1 MPARVV
7 LVGMDAADA
16 TLIDRWVGEGAL
28 PEFAALSAPAARVR
42 LANPL
47 ETLPGGIWP
56 ELMTGRPCGDL
67 GLFYHPLQLRT
78 GEARPRRVAEHE
90 IDPRA
95 FWTVASDAG
104 ARVAVADVPQ
114 AAVARGLNGVHLIEW
129 GPHDSTF
136 DPGSEPREFL
146 AEIRARHGDHP
157 VPDCDAHD
165 ASETAYEDLL
175 ARLVAGAERK
185 TAMLLDVLGRERW
198 DLFACAF
205 SETHCGGHQFWHF
218 QDPASPRHPAHAPA
232 SLRAAVAT
240 IYRAV
245 TTGVARLVEAAGP
258 DAVVLVVA
266 SHGMGLY
273 TGGPQLLTDVL
284 VRLGMLHA
292 PEREVRARLPYA
304 FVRGFRAAVPVAWR
318 RRLHAA
324 VERLPQPLES
334 SATRAVALENNRCGA
349 IRLNLRGREPFG
361 SVEPGRDADEL
372 VAELRRELGA
382 LRHPETGEPIVVC
395 VKTAGEALGPE
406 RHPDVPDLI
415 VVFRDDIGPIEACVS
430 ERVGLVSVPLH
441 KPHLPRT
448 GDHRGET
455 RVWALGRGT
464 DGLVSTGRAID
475 VAPTV
480 LALLGIPVPSWM
492 RGRPLAK

>member
-1 MPARVV
+1 
-7 LVGMDAADA
+7 MDAADA
-16 TLIDRWVGEGAL
+16 GLVDRWAAAGGL
-28 PEFAALSAPAARVR
+28 PELAPVVASARQAR
-42 LANPL
+42 LENPL

-56 ELMTGRPCGDL
+56 ELMTGRPCGEL
-67 GLFYHPLQLRT
+67 GLFYHPLQLHT
-78 GEARPRRVAEHE
+78 GEARPRRVEEHA

-95 FWTVASDAG
+95 FWTAASDAG
-104 ARVAVADVPQ
+104 ARVAVLDVPQ
-114 AAVARGLNGVHLIEW
+114 AAVARGVNGVHVIEW

-136 DPGSEPREFL
+136 EPASEPHAFL
-146 AEIRARHGDHP
+146 GEVRARWGDHP

-165 ASETAYEDLL
+165 PTEAAYEDLL
-175 ARLVAGAERK
+175 ARLVAGARK
-185 TAMLLDVLGRERW
+185 KTELLVDVLRRERW

-218 QDPASPRHPAHAPA
+218 HDPASPRHPARASA

-240 IYRAV
+240 VYREV
-245 TTGVARLVEAAGP
+245 TTGVARLAEAAGP
-258 DAVVLVVA
+258 DATVLVVA

-284 VRLGMLHA
+284 VRLGMLHG
-292 PEREVRARLPYA
+292 PERRLRARLPYA
-304 FVRGFRAAVPVAWR
+304 VVRGFRAAVPIAWR

-324 VERLPQPLES
+324 MEQLPQPLES
-334 SATRAVALENNRCGA
+334 SATRAVAVENNRCGA

-361 SVEPGRDADEL
+361 AVAPGREADEL
-372 VAELRRELGA
+372 VAELRHELGA
-382 LRHPETGEPIVVC
+382 LRDPATGAPIIVT
-395 VKTAGEALGPE
+395 VKTAAEALGPDH
-406 RHPDVPDLI
+406 HPDVPDVI

-430 ERVGLVSVPLH
+430 KRVGLVRVPLH

-455 RVWALGRGT
+455 RLWALGPRM
-464 DGLVSTGRAID
+464 DGLASTGRAID

-480 LALLGIPVPSWM
+480 LSLLGVDVPPWM
-492 RGRPLAK
+492 RGQPL